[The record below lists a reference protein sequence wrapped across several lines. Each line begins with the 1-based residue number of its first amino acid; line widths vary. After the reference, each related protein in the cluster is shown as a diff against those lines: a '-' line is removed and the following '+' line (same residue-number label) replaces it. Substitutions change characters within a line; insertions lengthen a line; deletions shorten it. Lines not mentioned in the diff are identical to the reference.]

1 MESLV
6 SGEDNQAKAPEEL
19 IPANL
24 PKPAENAKV
33 NINIKHNRIKNL
45 TQNVY
50 MMDEA
55 SGEPILKYQNIIT
68 IENGKIIKQEY
79 IEVK

>member
-1 MESLV
+1 M
-6 SGEDNQAKAPEEL
+6 

-24 PKPAENAKV
+24 PKPAENANVK
-33 NINIKHNRIKNL
+33 INIKHNRIKNL

-55 SGEPILKYQNIIT
+55 TGQPILKYQNIIT

-79 IEVK
+79 VEVK

>member
-1 MESLV
+1 MQFLV
-6 SGEDNQAKAPEEL
+6 K
-19 IPANL
+19 
-24 PKPAENAKV
+24 
-33 NINIKHNRIKNL
+33 INIKHNRIKNL

-55 SGEPILKYQNIIT
+55 TGQPILKYQNIIT

-79 IEVK
+79 KEVK